1 MCMFGRV
8 RHRVPHDVL
17 RILPQCGKEIKLLVT
32 DNGRFFFIDHIRFV
46 LFIKHASSYYGF
58 CQ

>member
-17 RILPQCGKEIKLLVT
+17 RILPQCSKEIKLFMA
-32 DNGRFFFIDHIRFV
+32 DYNRFFFYNSIYSILFV
-46 LFIKHASSYYGF
+46 KNTCSYNSI
-58 CQ
+58 C